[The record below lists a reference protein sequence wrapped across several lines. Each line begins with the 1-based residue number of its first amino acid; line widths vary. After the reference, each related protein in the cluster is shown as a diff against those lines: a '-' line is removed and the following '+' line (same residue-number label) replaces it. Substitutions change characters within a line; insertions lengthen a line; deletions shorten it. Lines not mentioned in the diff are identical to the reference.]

1 MAKRVVS
8 PHSTGNCTQ
17 SLPLE
22 HSTAGLDVGAHCIC
36 ARVGTCDF
44 HCRGRPIAALTMRW
58 RFVGVDLLIDPSA
71 QRPGRGGGMRACRP
85 TVRYTQK
92 IRLAKS
98 KSDFFVLALP
108 IFLCRQSIVPP
119 AAGPD
124 VLCRIC
130 MRKATCRWQVAFQML
145 ALPIFPCSRP
155 QSIVGEGELNF
166 CVRDGNRW
174 TLTPI
179 NTNCV
184 EANSVSFASV

>member
-1 MAKRVVS
+1 MAAPTV
-8 PHSTGNCTQ
+8 
-17 SLPLE
+17 
-22 HSTAGLDVGAHCIC
+22 
-36 ARVGTCDF
+36 
-44 HCRGRPIAALTMRW
+44 RW

-92 IRLAKS
+92 NRLAFAS
-98 KSDFFVLALP
+98 RFSVLALP

-119 AAGPD
+119 TAGPD

-130 MRKATCRWQVAFQML
+130 MRKATCRWQVAFQVL
-145 ALPIFPCSRP
+145 ALPIFPCSHP

-179 NTNCV
+179 NTNFV
-184 EANSVSFASV
+184 DAKSALLRFRRSLTRPSKTSPASLHLLSKSQTLRWFVILSSRMYPEN